1 MMARI
6 LSRPLAGLP
15 ITIGEAALTLSLAPM
30 FWALI
35 TLAWTVVPA

>member
-1 MMARI
+1 MMDLFR
-6 LSRPLAGLP
+6 RPLAGLP

-35 TLAWTVVPA
+35 TLAWTVLPA